1 MRFKDRLD
9 AGRHLAVA
17 LDKYRGSH
25 PLVLAI
31 PRGAVPMGQ
40 LIATALD
47 GELDVILVRKIA
59 APFDP
64 EFAVGAVAENGWT
77 YVAPYAAHAGADTHY
92 LEQEKAVQ
100 MDVIH
105 RRRVM
110 GRVVIVVDDGLATGA
125 SMKAALHAVRQ
136 LQPKWLVCAVPVAAP
151 DSLEDIRPLADE
163 VVCLYAPPGFR
174 AVGMYYGD
182 LPQIE
187 DAQVCAALNAARH
200 DENTPG

>member
-1 MRFKDRLD
+1 
-9 AGRHLAVA
+9 
-17 LDKYRGSH
+17 
-25 PLVLAI
+25 
-31 PRGAVPMGQ
+31 
-40 LIATALD
+40 
-47 GELDVILVRKIA
+47 
-59 APFDP
+59 
-64 EFAVGAVAENGWT
+64 
-77 YVAPYAAHAGADTHY
+77 
-92 LEQEKAVQ
+92 
-100 MDVIH
+100 
-105 RRRVM
+105 M